1 MKQLLPRWLLGA
13 ALLAPV
19 VAGHAQSPNP
29 LPPETVLV
37 GVTGTPAATEENFT
51 IATPAQDLIVTLTD
65 LQVPA
70 ALSTA
75 TVVVTQGSSMVGNA
89 TLASPATSAALAI
102 TGALG
107 PYTLRVFGAP
117 NAQYSVGTF
126 SVCVAPKADPAKCIQ
141 NASLAGNIST
151 PGSAANPAVSTLSVN
166 LAVTTAGNYTV
177 TFQDDAF
184 PAALQTAPN
193 LALFQGS
200 TPVPGGLGI
209 QSGAI
214 FNLSPGAYTL
224 LAIAQANSTS
234 QAGLYGIN
242 IAGPGGVALLSN
254 TYPVGVLS
262 PASQPNNPSAQTLT
276 LRITDFAYPTALG
289 TGSAL
294 VTSGA
299 TVLGSTTIGAANPA
313 MFQALQGPLQVWSF
327 ASAGTGA
334 GTYEVDLTSAG
345 GSLLE
350 TAAAVS
356 TASSLAYAY
365 VTPTPLAAGSYQA
378 TASDF
383 QFPSILPTLQFA
395 VAQNGVILQQAATA
409 STVKFTAAAG
419 PVVLL
424 VGVTPPASGNGLFDV
439 NVQAA
444 GAAQP
449 LFDQTQPV
457 SPSGLF
463 ATQSILIG
471 TAGNFVVTLT
481 DLQFPAQFQD
491 LDLVVSIGGTVLG
504 KIIGGG
510 SFPITAAPALT
521 PGTYQLSFIA
531 TPAAMQQYG
540 MYGLQIVNALP
551 VVTLKASPMTVT
563 TGATTTLSWTSANAT
578 ACTGSGSGFSGSQSI
593 TSGSLAVAVSSTT
606 TFMLTCTGP
615 GGSASQSVKVTATPA
630 PSGGGGGGGGELG
643 GPVLMLLG
651 LGVLVRMRNRHVRRL
666 S

>member
-1 MKQLLPRWLLGA
+1 MNQVLPRWLLGA
-13 ALLAPV
+13 TLLAPV
-19 VAGHAQSPNP
+19 IAGHAQSPDP
-29 LPPETVLV
+29 LPPEAVLV
-37 GVTGTPAATEENFT
+37 GVTGAPAATEESFT
-51 IATPAQDLIVTLTD
+51 IAAPAQDLIVTLTD

-89 TLASPATSAALAI
+89 TFASPATSATFAI

-107 PYTLRVFGAP
+107 QYTLRVFGAP
-117 NAQYSVGTF
+117 NAQFSVGTF
-126 SVCVAPKADPAKCIQ
+126 TVCVAPKASPANCIQ
-141 NASLAGNIST
+141 SASLAGNIST
-151 PGSAANPAVSTLSVN
+151 PGSAANPTVSTLSVN
-166 LAVTTAGNYTV
+166 LSVTTAGSYTV

-200 TPVPGGLGI
+200 TPIQLGI
-209 QSGAI
+209 PSGTVLS
-214 FNLSPGAYTL
+214 LSPGAYTL
-224 LAIAQANSTS
+224 LAIAQANSAS

-242 IAGPGGVALLSN
+242 ISGPGGVALLSN

-262 PASQPNNPSAQTLT
+262 AASQPNNPSAQTLT
-276 LRITDFAYPTALG
+276 LSITDFGYPTALA

-299 TVLGSTTIGAANPA
+299 TVLGSSAIGAVSPA
-313 MFQALQGPLQVWSF
+313 MFAAPAGPLEVWSF
-327 ASAGTGA
+327 ATAGTGA

-350 TAAAVS
+350 TAGAVS

-365 VTPTPLAAGSYQA
+365 VTPALAAGDYQA
-378 TASDF
+378 SATDF
-383 QFPSILPTLQFA
+383 LFPSILPTLQFA
-395 VAQNGVILQQAATA
+395 VAQSGVILQQATTA
-409 STVKFTAAAG
+409 STVKFTAVAG
-419 PVVLL
+419 PAVLL

-471 TAGNFVVTLT
+471 TAGNFNVTLT

-563 TGATTTLSWTSANAT
+563 TGATTTLSWTSANAS
-578 ACTGSGSGFSGSQSI
+578 ACTGSGSGFTGNQSI

-615 GGSASQSVKVTATPA
+615 GGSASQSVTVTATPA
-630 PSGGGGGGGGELG
+630 PSGGGGGGGELG
-643 GPVLMLLG
+643 GPVLMMLG
-651 LGVLVRMRNRHVRRL
+651 LGVLMRMRNRQVRRL